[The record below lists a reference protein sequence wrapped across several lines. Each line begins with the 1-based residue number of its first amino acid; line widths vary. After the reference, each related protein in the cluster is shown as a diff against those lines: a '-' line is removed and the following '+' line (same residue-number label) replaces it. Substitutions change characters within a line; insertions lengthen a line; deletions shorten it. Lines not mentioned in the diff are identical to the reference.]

1 MLFRPLRILS
11 KLPMS
16 SSVNS
21 VHHQTPIRAP
31 EMALAAILAVFTFC
45 CAYFYAFEV
54 PIGAP
59 PDELA
64 HLTYVKEVAE
74 QGRLLPDYAGST
86 LMNSTSKNYLNHPP
100 LYYSALGAVGRAFD
114 WEAVADY
121 RKFRLMSALMV
132 SAGIAFW
139 SLAMVLWGWSP
150 IKIIAVVAASTAVPM
165 FSYLAGSVNND
176 NLAYLGVAITFF
188 AISARSTWPRYAYYV
203 GAVGII
209 IIMMAKATAIAFI
222 VIFMAAW
229 LALRWRAG
237 EMLLKHSHF
246 RMAIVIAIVVCAA
259 YYLPTLLVHGELF
272 PKAGHLYGEMDPGKT
287 MGLLEYS
294 QVFGESIYR
303 RLPVVMSHRSY
314 APLGSGQELVF
325 YLMIWLPALAW
336 LACRPFSSPGERRDL
351 ADAFVLALVGTGV
364 IHMWEAFGGYQQTG
378 LMAGIQPRYYSY
390 ALPGLF
396 FIAFLDVPEYRL
408 KRWLFVAFACV
419 AAACLALVPPL
430 AARSLVNKHS
440 EAGPTP
446 AFLSFASAVPDTE
459 LIMATK
465 AAGDGAGYVDEMVVR
480 NGQIWVRGW
489 AIDTLTKHSASG
501 VLFVHQERLIGVAPT
516 GYARKD
522 VARALDSAAAGTS
535 GFRAVIQD
543 IPEGLEP
550 CSIRV
555 LAQQQNGTL
564 EGLRRPHCPTPP

>member
-1 MLFRPLRILS
+1 
-11 KLPMS
+11 MS
-16 SSVNS
+16 SSVTTL
-21 VHHQTPIRAP
+21 HHPARVRAP
-31 EMALAAILAVFTFC
+31 EIALAAILAVFTFC
-45 CAYFYAFEV
+45 CAYFYAVEV

-86 LMNSTSKNYLNHPP
+86 LMNSASKNYLNHPP
-100 LYYSALGAVGRAFD
+100 LYYSALGVVGRVFD

-121 RKFRLMSALMV
+121 RKFRLVSALMV
-132 SAGIAFW
+132 SAGVAFW

-150 IKIIAVVAASTAVPM
+150 IKIIAVVAASAAVPM

-188 AISARSTWPRYAYYV
+188 AISAKSAWPRHAYYI

-222 VIFMAAW
+222 VVFMAAW

-237 EMLLKHSHF
+237 EVVLKHKHF
-246 RMAIVIAIVVCAA
+246 RVATTIAVVVCAA

-294 QVFGESIYR
+294 QAFGASMYQ
-303 RLPVVMSHRSY
+303 RLPIVMSHRSY

-325 YLMIWLPALAW
+325 YLMIGLPALAW
-336 LACRPFSSPGERRDL
+336 LTCRPFSPPGERRDL
-351 ADAFVLALVGTGV
+351 ADAFVLALVGTV
-364 IHMWEAFGGYQQTG
+364 AIHIWEAFSGYRQTG
-378 LMAGIQPRYYSY
+378 LLAGIQPRYYSY
-390 ALPGLF
+390 ALPAIF

-408 KRWLFVAFACV
+408 KRWLFAAFAC
-419 AAACLALVPPL
+419 ASAACLALIPPL
-430 AARSLVNKHS
+430 AARSLVNNHS
-440 EAGPTP
+440 EVRPT
-446 AFLSFASAVPDTE
+446 AASLSFTNAASDTE
-459 LIMATK
+459 LIKATK
-465 AAGDGAGYVDEMVVR
+465 AVGGGAGYVDEVVVR
-480 NGQIWVRGW
+480 DGQISVRGW
-489 AIDTLTKHSASG
+489 AIDTLTEHSASG
-501 VLFVHQERLIGVAPT
+501 VLFVHQERLIGIAPT

-522 VARALDSAAAGTS
+522 VARALDSAPARTS
-535 GFRAVIQD
+535 GFRVVIESV
-543 IPEGLEP
+543 PEGLEP
-550 CSIRV
+550 CSILV

-564 EGLRRPHCPTPP
+564 ARLRRPHCPVTP